1 MRKNLVKHLFAATL
15 ALSPIVVFVKSS
27 LSTTTAWSQ
36 DFTQNNQAENL
47 SKVNLVDLESQ
58 LVSGL
63 RLTSAGQKQY
73 IAAVMAQV
81 QAARIPRSMVNVVFR
96 WSLERNP
103 RYPFPYFRI
112 AMNTLASRRGV
123 SLP

>member
-1 MRKNLVKHLFAATL
+1 MRKNLAKHLFASIL
-15 ALSPIVVFVKSS
+15 ALSPLAILIKTS
-27 LSTTTAWSQ
+27 LSTTVVRAQ

-73 IAAVMAQV
+73 IATVLSQV
-81 QAARIPRSMVNVVFR
+81 QAQRIPRSMVNVVYR
-96 WSLERNP
+96 WALERNP